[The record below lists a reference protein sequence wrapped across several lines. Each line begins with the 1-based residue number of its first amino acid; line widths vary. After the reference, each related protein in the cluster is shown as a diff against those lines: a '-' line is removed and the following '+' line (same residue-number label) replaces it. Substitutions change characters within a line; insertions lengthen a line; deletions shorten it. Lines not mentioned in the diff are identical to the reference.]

1 MNWLNYFI
9 ALGLPPFLI
18 LFTFILAVTFINSDF
33 LKNIFVWSLA
43 GGVLFEMV
51 WIFAGVVIAVMGA
64 VGD

>member
-18 LFTFILAVTFINSDF
+18 LFTFVLAVSFVDSEF
-33 LKNIFVWSLA
+33 LKKLFVVMLA

-64 VGD
+64 IGD